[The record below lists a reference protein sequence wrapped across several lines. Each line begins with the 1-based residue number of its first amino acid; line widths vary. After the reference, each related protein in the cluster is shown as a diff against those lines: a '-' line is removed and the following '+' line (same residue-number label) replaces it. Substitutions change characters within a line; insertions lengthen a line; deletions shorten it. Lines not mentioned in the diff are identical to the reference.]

1 MRTMLGNEIIGVI
14 PTAAEALIAAQR
26 VGLPIMLYQP
36 NSAAAKAFVEVT
48 KKISAC
54 TGWIN

>member
-1 MRTMLGNEIIGVI
+1 MLGNEIIGVI